1 MAHSPQVERQVV
13 GDTPTTE
20 NKTAEFVNNVIEALL
35 EGGMEAAIVYITGVA
50 PEAMAVPIVSFFV
63 KEALQYAEQFISVAS
78 QKMATKMV
86 IDLQTHGELSSV
98 LTTATA
104 LQIALKD
111 GNNEDQRIA
120 IENAKSSWARLI
132 HYDGSAQ
139 PTVK

>member
-1 MAHSPQVERQVV
+1 L
-13 GDTPTTE
+13 GDSATTE
-20 NKTAEFVNNVIEALL
+20 NKAAEFFNNLIEALL

-63 KEALQYAEQFISVAS
+63 KEALSYAEQFVSVAG

-86 IDLQTHGELSSV
+86 IDVQTHGELSSV

-111 GNNEDQRIA
+111 GNSEDQRIA
-120 IENAKSSWARLI
+120 IENAKKSYASLI
-132 HYDGSAQ
+132 HFDGSAQ
-139 PTVK
+139 PSTS

>member
-1 MAHSPQVERQVV
+1 M

-20 NKTAEFVNNVIEALL
+20 NKPAEFLNNVIEALL

-50 PEAMAVPIVSFFV
+50 PEAMAVPIVSWAV
-63 KEALQYAEQFISVAS
+63 SKALSYAEQFISVAS

-111 GNNEDQRIA
+111 GNSEDQRIA
-120 IENAKSSWARLI
+120 IENAKQSYARLI
-132 HYDGSAQ
+132 HFDGSAA
-139 PTVK
+139 PTTN